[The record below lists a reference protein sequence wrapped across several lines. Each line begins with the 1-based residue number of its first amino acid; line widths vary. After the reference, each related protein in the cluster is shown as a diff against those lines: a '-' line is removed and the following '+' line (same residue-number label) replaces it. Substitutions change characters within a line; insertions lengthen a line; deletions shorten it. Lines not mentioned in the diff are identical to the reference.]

1 MASSDAIQHQPR
13 SFDGHAA
20 GFPAC
25 WASAFVSALERA
37 ELRDVVEQLDETLC
51 RQRSD
56 LVFGGAIGDGD
67 AATALLEPNAAHAKH
82 SLALGGDHVQARFA
96 DVDLLLA
103 DGGNGDAGLV
113 PLAASPR

>member
-1 MASSDAIQHQPR
+1 MGTLRASQHVGRPR
-13 SFDGHAA
+13 SSLHLNERN
-20 GFPAC
+20 
-25 WASAFVSALERA
+25 SATWLSN
-37 ELRDVVEQLDETLC
+37 ETLC